1 MRQTLPSRGLLF
13 LCAALSL
20 SSSAL
25 LAQAPQSHGVRWSG
39 PPGITETVGD
49 IMEREKRAPA
59 VHPGPPRETKTWE
72 FDMTKLARRHDPSAP
87 AVSQWPPVERFSNLS
102 EPAIP
107 QTVGASFLGAAVSE
121 SGFIPPDGMGAV
133 GPTQVLVIVNGRIK
147 VFSKSG
153 ALGGLNAS
161 TDAFFNSVRG
171 AGTTDPHV
179 RYDRLSGRWFVSM
192 LDVSSPNRVLIAVSS
207 GSTITNTSSFTFFQ
221 FQHDQVGPTPNSDTG
236 AFADFDTLGVDASAL
251 YIGVDVFNSSGTQ
264 FLGTTGFVVRKSD
277 LLSGTLTV
285 TAFRQLTACSTSSC
299 STGPIAPQGVDNDD
313 PAAGEGYF
321 IGVDG
326 AQFSTLTMRRVSNP
340 GGTPSISANITVSVP
355 TTVFP
360 ILQPVLGSASN
371 RRLDSI
377 DDRLFAA
384 AVHKNKTT
392 GTSSLWTAHN
402 IEVNS
407 SGTATVGG
415 GRNGS
420 RWYEITNLTS
430 TPTLNQA
437 GTLFDSAS
445 SSPLGFWIPSV
456 AMSGQGHM
464 ALGSSR
470 ASVNNFAE
478 IAVAGRLT
486 TDTPGLTQA
495 PTLAQSSA
503 TAYNVQAVDGQRWG
517 DYSQIVVDPAD
528 DMTMW
533 TFQEYCN
540 ATNSWGVR
548 VIQLLGP
555 PPATPM
561 SASPSSVAQGTTAS
575 VTLTGTSVGG
585 SGFFDPGPSFSN
597 RLAATV
603 NGGGVT
609 VNSIAY
615 TSPTQIV
622 LNITVTAG
630 AAPGSRTITVT
641 NPDGQAATSASGI
654 LTITASGPVVTVTG
668 ISPTVGPAA
677 GGTPVTITGSNF
689 QSGAAVSLGG
699 VAAGSVVFVD
709 AGRLT
714 AVTGAHAS
722 GVVDVVVTNPDTRSG
737 TLPNGFA
744 YGGRSFFTVA
754 PCRVLDTRNSI
765 GPFGGPALSAGGSRT
780 FVIAGQ
786 CGIPPTALS
795 VAANVT
801 VTGSTSGGFLSV
813 YPAGSPVPLASTI
826 NFAAGQTRA
835 NNAILTLGPSGD
847 ITAATGQP
855 AGTVHFILDLTGYFQ

>member
-1 MRQTLPSRGLLF
+1 
-13 LCAALSL
+13 
-20 SSSAL
+20 
-25 LAQAPQSHGVRWSG
+25 
-39 PPGITETVGD
+39 
-49 IMEREKRAPA
+49 
-59 VHPGPPRETKTWE
+59 
-72 FDMTKLARRHDPSAP
+72 MTKLARRRDPSSP

-107 QTVGASFLGAAVSE
+107 QTVGTSFLGAAVSE
-121 SGFIPPDGMGAV
+121 SGFIPPDSMGAV

-153 ALGGLNAS
+153 VLGALNVS
-161 TDAFFNSVRG
+161 TDNFFNSVRS
-171 AGTTDPHV
+171 ASTTDPHV
-179 RYDRLSGRWFVSM
+179 RYDRLSGRWFLTM
-192 LDVSSPNRVLIAVSS
+192 LDVSSPNHVLIAVSS

-251 YIGVDVFNSSGTQ
+251 YIGVDVFNSTGTQ

-277 LLSGTLTV
+277 LLTGTLTV
-285 TAFRQLTACSTSSC
+285 TAFRQLTACNLSSC

-321 IGVDG
+321 IGVDA
-326 AQFSTLTMRRVSNP
+326 AQFSLLTMRRVSNP
-340 GGTPSISANITVSVP
+340 GGVPSISANVTVAVP
-355 TTVFP
+355 TTVYP

-371 RRLDSI
+371 QRLDSI

-384 AVHKNKTT
+384 AIHKNKTT
-392 GTSSLWTAHN
+392 GASSLWTAHN

-407 SGTATVGG
+407 NGAGAVGG

-445 SSPLGFWIPSV
+445 NSPLGFWIPSV

-470 ASVNNFAE
+470 ASVNNYAE

-495 PTLAQSSA
+495 PTLAQSSS
-503 TAYNVQAVDGQRWG
+503 TAYNVQTNDGQRWG
-517 DYSQIVVDPAD
+517 DYSRVVVDPAD

-548 VIQLLGP
+548 VIQLLAP
-555 PPATPM
+555 PPATPA
-561 SASPSSVAQGTTAS
+561 SASASSVGQGATVS
-575 VTLTGTSVGG
+575 VTVTGTSVGG
-585 SGFFDPGPSFSN
+585 SGFFDPGPSFPN
-597 RLAATV
+597 RLAAAV
-603 NGGGVT
+603 NGGGVI
-609 VNSIAY
+609 VNSVAY

-622 LNITVTAG
+622 LNVTVAAG

-668 ISPTVGPAA
+668 VNPAVGPAA
-677 GGTPVTITGSNF
+677 GRTPVTITGSNF

-699 VAAGSVVFVD
+699 AAATGVVFVD
-709 AGRLT
+709 AGTLT
-714 AVTGAHAS
+714 AVTGAHAA
-722 GVVDVVVTNPDTRSG
+722 GVVDVVVTNPDSLSG
-737 TLPNGFA
+737 TLRNGFA

-754 PCRVLDTRNSI
+754 PCRVLDTRNAI
-765 GPFGGPALSAGGSRT
+765 GPYGGPALSAGGSRN

-786 CGIPPTALS
+786 CGIPVAALS

-801 VTGSTSGGFLSV
+801 VTGPTSGGFLSV
-813 YPAGSPVPLASTI
+813 YPAGSPVPTASTI

-847 ITAATGQP
+847 VTAASGQVS
-855 AGTVHFILDLTGYFQ
+855 GTVHLILDVSGYFQ